1 MNKNQSKMDA
11 KENIELDPKVVEF
24 EKLTKNLNKLCRL
37 TPEGYMI
44 IIEQRQFEGR
54 EGYHPMPANDL
65 NKSWIGNK
73 SVQHSEMTGVTGIA
87 GQSYLKNVLS
97 RDVEKIFS
105 RVCQSIELYKTDN
118 IPIITEFLEF
128 WLNSHKEK

>member
-1 MNKNQSKMDA
+1 MSMKSK
-11 KENIELDPKVVEF
+11 EF
-24 EKLTKNLNKLCRL
+24 TEADLKQAEIEKLTKNLNKLCRL

-54 EGYHPMPANDL
+54 EGYHPLPVNDL

-73 SVQHSEMTGVTGIA
+73 SVGNSEITGISQM

-128 WLNSHKEK
+128 

>member
-1 MNKNQSKMDA
+1 MDA

-128 WLNSHKEK
+128 